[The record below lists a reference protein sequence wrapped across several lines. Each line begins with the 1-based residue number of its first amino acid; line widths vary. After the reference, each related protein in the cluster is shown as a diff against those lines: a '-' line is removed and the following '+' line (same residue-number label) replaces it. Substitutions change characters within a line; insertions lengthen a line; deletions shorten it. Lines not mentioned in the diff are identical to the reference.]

1 MVSVYSPTPVPAGV
15 LESFWR
21 YDAALLANDHA
32 VLDEMFLPGPDTL
45 RGAGGV
51 LLVGHDAIARFRS
64 SRAVIPTRRVGELQV
79 RVLDGGAVLIMA
91 RDRRTAR
98 VPGSRRSSGG

>member
-45 RGAGGV
+45 RGDGGV

-64 SRAVIPTRRVGELQV
+64 SRAVIPTRRVT
-79 RVLDGGAVLIMA
+79 RAPRKGAGRRPVLIMA
-91 RDRRTAR
+91 RTEDGTG
-98 VPGSRRSSGG
+98 PGSRRSSGG